1 MATRCA
7 HVVKWS
13 GCELHRRAS
22 FRADGCNTLY
32 DHEVAVEGRA
42 KTIKGT
48 GGAGKEI
55 VLGLLYRETRK
66 VRVARLA
73 SREKGTLHEHVSD
86 NVASGADYHSAPAL
100 FKHRGGESIE
110 KRQSVL
116 ERYQGRLP
124 PRRPR
129 RREHLRSTLPRITVA
144 VHDNAERP
152 RLEIAGG
159 KRHAARHVHYVP

>member
-7 HVVKWS
+7 HLVKWS

-86 NVASGADYHSAPAL
+86 NVASAADCHSAPAL

-116 ERYQGRLP
+116 ERYQGRLSIGVADALATTPSQFPLRRTPRDRIDEKIDEKRVWASP
-124 PRRPR
+124 PRRRVSPSR
-129 RREHLRSTLPRITVA
+129 
-144 VHDNAERP
+144 
-152 RLEIAGG
+152 
-159 KRHAARHVHYVP
+159 